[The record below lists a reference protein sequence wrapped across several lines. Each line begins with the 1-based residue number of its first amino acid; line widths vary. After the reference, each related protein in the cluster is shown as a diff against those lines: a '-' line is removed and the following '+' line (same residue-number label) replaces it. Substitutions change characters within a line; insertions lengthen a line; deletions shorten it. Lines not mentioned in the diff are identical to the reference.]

1 MTSLQS
7 PPARSSRVRGPGS
20 PRTDADV
27 RRELT
32 TRRPLVPTAV
42 LGGAVAAGATLAVCL
57 AAAVIGWFLTD
68 AGGHGSP
75 SGALR
80 VGALWWLTA
89 HGSGVGVEG
98 VRITAAPLGL
108 SLVCAWS
115 VWRVGHRVGESI
127 SGHGPDAG
135 RIADG
140 ERDWTVPLASL
151 LFAVGYVVVAVAA
164 VTLAATVESAPSGAR
179 VVGVS
184 TVLALGLGAPALA
197 RGSGRASVW
206 VPAVPEALRNA
217 GAVAREI
224 LLGWLMAAAAALVVA
239 FVLDFST
246 AANVVSQLH
255 ADAGD
260 TTLLILV
267 TLLVLPNAVLFS
279 SAYLLGPGFAVG
291 TGTVVSPGAVVLG
304 PLPMFPLLAAL
315 PDAGPTPGW
324 TGWLMASPVVV
335 AALATAVVQRQR
347 PLQAWDQ
354 AVVRGCGGGIGAGL
368 LLGLFTAVAG
378 GAVGPGR
385 MREIGPF
392 AFEVTLHAVTAFGIG
407 GLLGALAMTWW
418 QRRRGTEA
426 GPSSAAKAPAQQS
439 GPGAVLRWA
448 GTALGPVR
456 DGAVWLVGGAGSVVR
471 AGVGRLRRR

>member
-7 PPARSSRVRGPGS
+7 PPARNSTPRRPVRA
-20 PRTDADV
+20 RTDADV

-42 LGGAVAAGATLAVCL
+42 LGGAVAAGVTLAVCL

-80 VGALWWLTA
+80 IGGLGWLTA
-89 HGSGVGVEG
+89 HGSGVTVEG
-98 VRITAAPLGL
+98 VRIGAAPLGL
-108 SLVCAWS
+108 TLLCAWS
-115 VWRVGHRVGESI
+115 VWRVGHRVGEAV

-140 ERDWTVPLASL
+140 ERDWTVPMAAV
-151 LFAVGYVVVAVAA
+151 LFAVGYVVVATATL
-164 VTLAATVESAPSGAR
+164 TLASTVESAPSGPR
-179 VVGVS
+179 VVAVS
-184 TVLALGLGAPALA
+184 ALLSLGLGAPALA
-197 RGSGRASVW
+197 RGSGRASIW
-206 VPAVPEALRNA
+206 VPAVPESLRNT
-217 GAVAREI
+217 GVVAREI
-224 LLGWLMAAAAALVVA
+224 LLGWIVAAAAALVVA

-260 TTLLILV
+260 TALLTLV

-291 TGTVVSPGAVVLG
+291 SGTVVSPGAVVLG

-347 PLQAWDQ
+347 PLRAWDQ
-354 AVVRGCGGGIGAGL
+354 AAVRGCGGGIAAGL
-368 LLGLFTAVAG
+368 LLGLLTGVAG

-385 MREIGPF
+385 MRDIGPF
-392 AFEVTLHAVTAFGIG
+392 TFEVTLHAVTAFGIG

-418 QRRRGTEA
+418 QRRRTPEPVA
-426 GPSSAAKAPAQQS
+426 LRRPKVPQQS
-439 GPGAVLRWA
+439 GPSSVLGRA
-448 GTALGPVR
+448 GTVLGPVTNVSAR
-456 DGAVWLVGGAGSVVR
+456 VIAAAR
-471 AGVGRLRRR
+471 AAASRLARR